1 MSNENDDLSLES
13 LKNPD
18 NIKDIEE
25 LEKELVSITKEE
37 YNTKYN
43 NI

>member
-1 MSNENDDLSLES
+1 MSTSHREAAMAYN
-13 LKNPD
+13 

-43 NI
+43 NIWAW